1 METKAATTDQARQ
14 ALEAIAN
21 VPMSISL
28 EHWSVLSGTI
38 LSALTGADAALSVQK
53 QLVEAAEAM
62 IANLIE
68 GDFISL
74 NRVEALRAAILA
86 AKASS

>member
-1 METKAATTDQARQ
+1 MMEGDNETQMRWANLFAAAPKTASR
-14 ALEAIAN
+14 L
-21 VPMSISL
+21 
-28 EHWSVLSGTI
+28 
-38 LSALTGADAALSVQK
+38 DAALSVQK

-62 IANLIE
+62 IANLTD

-74 NRVEALRAAILA
+74 DRIEALRAAILA